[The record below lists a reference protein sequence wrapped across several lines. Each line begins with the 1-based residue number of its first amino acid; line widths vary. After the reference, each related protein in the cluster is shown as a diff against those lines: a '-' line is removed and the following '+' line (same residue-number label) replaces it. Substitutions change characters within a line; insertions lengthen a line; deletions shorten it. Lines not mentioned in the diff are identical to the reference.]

1 MKFNDAVR
9 KRIMELAKDEKSL
22 TALCLNSN
30 ITPSTIF
37 DFIYGKSKYPN
48 LLTIKRL
55 CVGAK
60 IKLKDFF
67 DREYFDDDEIY

>member
-1 MKFNDAVR
+1 MKFDDAVR

>member
-1 MKFNDAVR
+1 MKFDEAVR
-9 KRIMELAKDEKSL
+9 KRILELAEDEKSL

-48 LLTIKRL
+48 LLTIRRL
-55 CVGAK
+55 CSGAK
-60 IKLKDFF
+60 IKIKDFF
-67 DREYFDDDEIY
+67 DRDYFEDDEIY